1 MIGDS
6 CIDRYHFGTVDR
18 ISPEAPVP
26 IFKILKT
33 ENKNGMSLNVME
45 NLLGL
50 GSAVDIVTSEE
61 EIIKARYID
70 NKSKQ
75 HVIRVDCGE
84 EKRINPLTLEKIR
97 EIDFKKY
104 DALIISDYNKGFIT
118 HNNVK
123 EILKKTE
130 GIPVFVDTKKTNLS
144 CYENCILKINE
155 KENINAIKFP
165 KNYSLIVTL
174 GEKGAKYEN
183 KIYPTKKVEV
193 FDVCGAG
200 DTFTSALC
208 SYYIVTKN
216 MIDSIKFAN
225 KCAGFVV
232 QKIGTYSIKEEDIHE
247 ICV

>member
-123 EILKKTE
+123 EILKKQKE
-130 GIPVFVDTKKTNLS
+130 FLFLLIPKKQ
-144 CYENCILKINE
+144 I
-155 KENINAIKFP
+155 
-165 KNYSLIVTL
+165 
-174 GEKGAKYEN
+174 
-183 KIYPTKKVEV
+183 
-193 FDVCGAG
+193 
-200 DTFTSALC
+200 
-208 SYYIVTKN
+208 
-216 MIDSIKFAN
+216 
-225 KCAGFVV
+225 
-232 QKIGTYSIKEEDIHE
+232 
-247 ICV
+247 